1 MKRKRSMLML
11 AAVLV
16 IGLGLA
22 ACEKKENPKE
32 TPTPTGAPTAAL
44 QGTEEPETDADEPE
58 GEEPVQE
65 EEAAGNKVYVDFTFD
80 DVEDGADVPNV
91 ASEGAGFMVVKDE
104 KGNGWAVSKNPEDWA
119 AIYFG
124 TPDETGTEVFLKDF
138 CIETKVFLPTENKGL
153 SNDGG
158 VPMFVSAEGRYDAAL
173 AWGTEVSTVNLW
185 KAGNTDGGPIAS
197 NNKNEFPDRGWIA
210 DFSLESGKEYV
221 YTIIGRYREDEDANQ
236 YVTLSMFIDDKL
248 VLEYEVPYWAGGFG
262 LRGWQSDIRYDY
274 IKVSDVPAVSPDGI
288 AR

>member
-1 MKRKRSMLML
+1 MNVKKSMLML
-11 AAVLV
+11 GLILV
-16 IGLGLA
+16 ISLGLI
-22 ACEKKENPKE
+22 ACGKNEKPKE
-32 TPTPTGAPTAAL
+32 TLAPTTAP
-44 QGTEEPETDADEPE
+44 QGTQEQDTDTNEPEA
-58 GEEPVQE
+58 EEPVQ

-104 KGNGWAVSKNPEDWA
+104 NGNGWAVSKNPEDWA
-119 AIYFG
+119 AIFFG

-138 CIETKVFLPTENKGL
+138 CIETKVYLPTDNKGL

-158 VPMFVSAEGRYDAAL
+158 IPMFVSAEGRYDAAL
-173 AWGTEVSTVNLW
+173 AWGAEASSINLW

-274 IKVSDVPAVSPDGI
+274 IKISDVPAVSPDGI